1 MPDFVKYEIR
11 EHVGIITLARPEK
24 LNAINDDM
32 ADELNEAGF
41 AALADEAA
49 RVILFRAEGRAFC
62 AGRDT
67 SQLGHRRSAESDF
80 HHVLRA
86 QQRNL
91 AMMESA
97 KPVVAAIN
105 GHAIGGGFEIAL
117 AADIRIAA
125 EDAVMRVPEI
135 QYGLLPDT
143 GASQILSSLIGPSK
157 TKLLILT
164 GRAMNAAQALAWGA
178 VDVVVPRAELDEE
191 AFAIARDMAA
201 RPPIALA
208 MGKRLANHL
217 WASRIREGFG
227 LELLSQTALFR
238 TDDYAEARAA
248 LRDKRPPAF
257 KGS

>member
-1 MPDFVKYEIR
+1 MPGFIKYEIR
-11 EHVGIITLARPEK
+11 DQVGIITLARPDK

-32 ADELNEAGF
+32 ADELNDIGF
-41 AALADEAA
+41 AALADAAA

-67 SQLGHRRSAESDF
+67 SQLGHRRSDESDY
-80 HHVLRA
+80 HHVVRA

-91 AMMESA
+91 AMMDSG

-117 AADIRIAA
+117 AADIRVAA
-125 EDAVMRVPEI
+125 DDAVMRIPEI

-143 GASQILSSLIGPSK
+143 GASQILSALIGPSK
-157 TKLLILT
+157 TKLLMLT
-164 GRAMNAAQALAWGA
+164 GRTMSAAEALAWGA
-178 VDVVVPRAELDEE
+178 VDLVVPRVQLDEE
-191 AFAIARDMAA
+191 AFAIARDIAA

-217 WASRIREGFG
+217 WGARIREGFG

-248 LRDKRPPAF
+248 LREQRMPAF
-257 KGS
+257 KGR